1 MFAPFIA
8 AFYGQPMLVP
18 LITVL
23 SFSFV
28 ISSLGSIQ
36 STLFSKELRFKIIA
50 LVSIVSLVCG
60 GVIAI
65 VLGFTGYGVWALVW
79 YSIGTVVIKTVLLCV
94 FSRWRPSFAFSWS
107 EERAILKFG
116 LNLTG
121 FNFVNYFSR
130 NLDNLLI
137 GRFLGPADLGFYDR
151 AYQLMLFPLGNVSA
165 VIGQVAFPALSII
178 QDDKKQVREAYI
190 RSTRLIAVVAFPLA
204 IGLLILAPQFVLAV
218 FGAQWVPAIVLIQL
232 LSLAAI
238 IQSVVTTVGWIFMS
252 QGRTDIMFRIGILGA
267 VVAVTAFILGIKL
280 GGLTGLTASYV
291 VASYLIGYINL
302 LLAFK
307 LIDLSV
313 SYFIRR
319 FRTVIITSFLAGAI
333 TLVARFSLESLA
345 VTNNLALLTS
355 ASIIGFVAYVMIL
368 RTLDKQLITE
378 VAELIRIMFSTEKT
392 TNKKPLD
399 DV

>member
-1 MFAPFIA
+1 
-8 AFYGQPMLVP
+8 
-18 LITVL
+18 
-23 SFSFV
+23 
-28 ISSLGSIQ
+28 
-36 STLFSKELRFKIIA
+36 
-50 LVSIVSLVCG
+50 
-60 GVIAI
+60 
-65 VLGFTGYGVWALVW
+65 
-79 YSIGTVVIKTVLLCV
+79 
-94 FSRWRPSFAFSWS
+94 
-107 EERAILKFG
+107 
-116 LNLTG
+116 
-121 FNFVNYFSR
+121 
-130 NLDNLLI
+130 
-137 GRFLGPADLGFYDR
+137 
-151 AYQLMLFPLGNVSA
+151 
-165 VIGQVAFPALSII
+165 
-178 QDDKKQVREAYI
+178 
-190 RSTRLIAVVAFPLA
+190 
-204 IGLLILAPQFVLAV
+204 
-218 FGAQWVPAIVLIQL
+218 
-232 LSLAAI
+232 
-238 IQSVVTTVGWIFMS
+238 MS